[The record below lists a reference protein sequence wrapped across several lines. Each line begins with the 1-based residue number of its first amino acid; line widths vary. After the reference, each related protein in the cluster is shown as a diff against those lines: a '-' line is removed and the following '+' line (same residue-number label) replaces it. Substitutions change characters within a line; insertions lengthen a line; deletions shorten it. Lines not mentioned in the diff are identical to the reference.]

1 MSRLYRA
8 SAFESEISSKRES
21 VCGPPISNTGRVGAS
36 RTHRALQVERQ
47 QSLDGHCTGIHPHA
61 AELNLLSWKHL
72 EWSTTLSP
80 TIAVSPFCLR
90 EDERDADE
98 DLDFEDGSQHEE
110 SSNEAGTKNSTGP
123 KGRTHSVGQWSEG
136 CPSSNSST
144 SEPDPEPASYIGNL
158 PQESREARHM
168 KRELSKFLNLNNTSG
183 EYCCHAVTAVP
194 VNPGLQIRGFGL
206 VSLPITDKVAT
217 SLVQH
222 HQSLNKTSNGNV
234 AVFGGAEIEL
244 VNKQWESA
252 MKSAQTACFEVLYP
266 GSERTLSLV
275 DPRFVLCTTDT
286 GLDTAFGN
294 SGRPDMLG
302 MCMFTLP
309 SIHEGFRI
317 ELTTDTERETLSF
330 GNEDCFSSLRAAWL
344 QDTKARLSRM
354 AGRCFAALI
363 YDIVECQPSQHTSK
377 PISSTALQVHERMTK
392 LERLLTKWFKAPA
405 DIRGSATSLAFRLS
419 DCYTKEEQLSLGKL
433 DPRDR
438 AVIRL
443 LDKVCEGTPYTICL
457 ANLSRTIVEDERND
471 SENEVECPS
480 NGIKYFETDSTRLVM
495 VSDLQGHVI
504 AEDAEF
510 DRTWLVQDD
519 VYDKYREPDDE
530 DHERD
535 HQNYSRYSDEWEEG
549 ASRHRYDD
557 TVVLILT
564 RTNYVDLLVWNG
576 LSSDTERAR
585 SIQEASERCK
595 NEPAD
600 RKKSLYLQTLCRQML
615 DKLDEEKKK
624 TKAASDYWSLNFSRN
639 PSVARSPKQDL
650 LFLIIDAITEQPK
663 SETVVEILQKAI
675 EILEIT
681 QEEDLDKIIRILT
694 VIDFEAIA
702 CSLNEPFKRISQL
715 KERYERIQALEHRCL
730 QSIPSAHPQLRNWAA
745 KHLAGYYRS
754 RSQSTVE
761 VVLDEQL
768 LTQLSLSYQY
778 IFMDAFRAPGMDIY
792 YCEALLRG
800 LLQVQHSGADADA
813 FAFVT
818 AQLPAIVHTVITVLK
833 AGEISVHAPIAR
845 LIVDAGTLNIDLC
858 NPLVRAIL
866 DSPAMRSRQGG
877 INIPAMFENQLGA
890 IIELHARRIR
900 PDQIATLN
908 GLFESLATNFYV
920 FQVGRHPQRFPN
932 LQRMYCSSLC
942 HLPQGQ
948 EVNRFLQDPQAE
960 EFTSVGW
967 DSRTRDNIMRL
978 VQSEDLDLT
987 VRIDK
992 VRPAKT
998 YQMHLRKVD
1007 HVYDKAC
1014 NTWSGKRSRYLRM
1027 VEQLHCQGFLRDDRC
1042 PNRYQYL
1049 KTEDLHIMESRV
1061 LPHDRPL
1068 YPNKYF
1074 IWSLSRTTTPVE
1086 LTAMIEKEGG
1096 RVVPIEEIDG
1106 PDVIG
1111 INARWPAPLNFS
1123 RSSLRYWQPR
1133 IVSEDEMLRVL
1144 RECQEKPSRVDGKR
1158 KVDAS
1163 MHHQPLAENP
1173 NSAGHSKRRKTHDDD
1188 NVEIIDLVDD

>member
-1 MSRLYRA
+1 M
-8 SAFESEISSKRES
+8 
-21 VCGPPISNTGRVGAS
+21 
-36 RTHRALQVERQ
+36 
-47 QSLDGHCTGIHPHA
+47 
-61 AELNLLSWKHL
+61 
-72 EWSTTLSP
+72 
-80 TIAVSPFCLR
+80 SPFCLR

-136 CPSSNSST
+136 CPSSSSST
-144 SEPDPEPASYIGNL
+144 SEPDPVPASYIGNL

-168 KRELSKFLNLNNTSG
+168 KRELSEFLNLNNISG

-222 HQSLNKTSNGNV
+222 HQALNKTSNGNM
-234 AVFGGAEIEL
+234 AVFGSAEIEL
-244 VNKQWESA
+244 INKQWESA
-252 MKSAQTACFEVLYP
+252 LKSAQTACFEVLYP

-286 GLDTAFGN
+286 GLDTALGN
-294 SGRPDMLG
+294 SGRPDVLG

-309 SIHEGFRI
+309 SVHEGFRI

-405 DIRGSATSLAFRLS
+405 DIRGSATSLAFTLS

-433 DPRDR
+433 DPGDR

-457 ANLSRTIVEDERND
+457 ANLSRTIVEDVGND
-471 SENEVECPS
+471 SENEADCPS
-480 NGIKYFETDSTRLVM
+480 NGIEYFETDSTRLVM

-504 AEDAEF
+504 AENAEF
-510 DRTWLVQDD
+510 DRTWLIQDD
-519 VYDKYREPDDE
+519 VYDKDREPDVE
-530 DHERD
+530 DNQSD
-535 HQNYSRYSDEWEEG
+535 YQQYYSRYSNEWEGG

-564 RTNYVDLLVWNG
+564 LPDYVDLLVWHG
-576 LSSDTERAR
+576 LSSDAEGAR
-585 SIQEASERCK
+585 FIQEAHERCK

-600 RKKSLYLQTLCRQML
+600 RKKLLYLQTLCRRML
-615 DKLDEEKKK
+615 DKVDKEKCRY
-624 TKAASDYWSLNFSRN
+624 SSSRN
-639 PSVARSPKQDL
+639 PSVAGRATRSPHQDL

-663 SETVVEILQKAI
+663 SETVVEILQKAT

-754 RSQSTVE
+754 RSQSAVE
-761 VVLDEQL
+761 VVVDGQL
-768 LTQLSLSYQY
+768 LAQLALSYQY
-778 IFMDAFRAPGMDIY
+778 NFMDAFRAPGMDIY
-792 YCEALLRG
+792 YVEALLRG
-800 LLQVQHSGADADA
+800 LLQVQHSDADAD
-813 FAFVT
+813 AFVT
-818 AQLPAIVHTVITVLK
+818 AQLPAIVHTVITVLH
-833 AGEISVHAPIAR
+833 AGEISVHTPIAR

-858 NPLVRAIL
+858 RPLVLAIVN
-866 DSPAMRSRQGG
+866 SPAMRSRQGG
-877 INIPAMFENQLGA
+877 TNIPAMFENQLGD
-890 IIELHARRIR
+890 IIELHAGRVR
-900 PDQIATLN
+900 PDRRAIFN
-908 GLFESLATNFYV
+908 RLFEFLARNFYV

-932 LQRMYCSSLC
+932 LQRMHCSSLC

-1007 HVYDKAC
+1007 HVYDKAW
-1014 NTWSGKRSRYLRM
+1014 NTWSGKHSRYLRM
-1027 VEQLHCQGFLRDDRC
+1027 IEQLRSQGFLRDDGH
-1042 PNRYQYL
+1042 PNRYRHL
-1049 KTEDLHIMESRV
+1049 KTQDLHLMESRL

-1074 IWSLSRTTTPVE
+1074 IWSLSRTTTPAE
-1086 LTAMIEKEGG
+1086 LTAMIEKQGG
-1096 RVVPIEEIDG
+1096 RVVSIEEIDG
-1106 PDVIG
+1106 TDVIG
-1111 INARWPAPLNFS
+1111 INARSATPLNFS

-1133 IVSEDEMLRVL
+1133 IVSEEEMLRVL
-1144 RECQEKPSRVDGKR
+1144 RECEEKASRVEGKR

-1163 MHHQPLAENP
+1163 MEQQPLTENP

-1188 NVEIIDLVDD
+1188 KVEIIDLVDD